1 MITIRDAQFPQDEA
15 GVRAIDTGFATDA
28 IFRAEITADGV
39 SVERVVLEQPL
50 AKVFPLDDLGPS
62 QPGDLSLVAEEA
74 RRIVGFAAA
83 EFQEWNRRMAVTHI
97 YVQPAFRQKGVG
109 RQLLE
114 RISAHARRM
123 NAAEVW
129 IETSNVNAPG
139 LAAYERLGF
148 KLSGLD
154 LTLYAGTPA
163 RDEFAFFL
171 SKPVSR

>member
-1 MITIRDAQFPQDEA
+1 MITIREARFPEDEDA
-15 GVRAIDTGFATDA
+15 VRAIDTGFATDA
-28 IFRAEITADGV
+28 VFRAEITDAGV
-39 SVERVVLEQPL
+39 SIAREVLEHPL
-50 AKVFPLDDLGPS
+50 AKVFPLDDLGQG
-62 QPGDLSLVAEEA
+62 QPGDLALVAEDA
-74 RRIVGFAAA
+74 RRIVGFAAC
-83 EFQEWNRRMAVTHI
+83 EFHAWNRRLAVTHI

-114 RISAHARRM
+114 RIGEHARGLE
-123 NAAEVW
+123 AAEVW
-129 IETSNVNAPG
+129 IEVSNVNAPG

-171 SKPVSR
+171 SKPVSG